1 MRSLLPEKLSGLSG
15 SDLTQIPWD
24 KLLSQLEDQ
33 LAQGAKQ
40 KNGQQLPDLSGIKPD
55 VISRHLHIALSGWWK
70 DSGGVYFDSY
80 LQ

>member
-1 MRSLLPEKLSGLSG
+1 MRSLLPEKLSGLSA

-24 KLLSQLEDQ
+24 KLLGNLEQ
-33 LAQGAKQ
+33 QIAQTAKQ
-40 KNGQQLPDLSGIKPD
+40 KNGPPPPDLSWLKPD
-55 VISRHLHIALSGWWK
+55 IISRHLHIALSGWWK